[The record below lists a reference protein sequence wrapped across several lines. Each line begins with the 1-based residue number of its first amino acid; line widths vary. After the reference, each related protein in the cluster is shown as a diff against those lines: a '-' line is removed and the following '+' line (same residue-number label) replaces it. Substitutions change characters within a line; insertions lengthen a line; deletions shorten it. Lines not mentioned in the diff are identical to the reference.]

1 MATPMRTVSIKL
13 PEALDDAVTEL
24 AAQRQTNRSAV
35 VREAL
40 IAYTAQRQRSVTSLV
55 DEIAGGFDGPA
66 DLASNPKHM
75 AGYGK

>member
-24 AAQRQTNRSAV
+24 AAQQQTNRSAV

-40 IAYTAQRQRSVTSLV
+40 IAYTAKRQRSVASLV
-55 DEIAGGFDGPA
+55 DEIAGSFDGPA
-66 DLASNPKHM
+66 DLSTNPKHM

>member
-1 MATPMRTVSIKL
+1 MPGPMRTVSIKL

-24 AAQRQTNRSAV
+24 AARQQTNRSTV

-40 IAYTAQRQRSVTSLV
+40 VAYTAQRQRSVTALV
-55 DEIAGGFDGPA
+55 DEIAGAFDGPA
-66 DLASNPKHM
+66 DLSTNPRHM